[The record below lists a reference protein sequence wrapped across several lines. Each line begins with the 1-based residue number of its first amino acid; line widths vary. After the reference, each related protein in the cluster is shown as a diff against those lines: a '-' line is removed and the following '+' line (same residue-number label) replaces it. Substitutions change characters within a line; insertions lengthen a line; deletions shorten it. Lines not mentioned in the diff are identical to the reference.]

1 MDEQIKG
8 DTDRD
13 HSKSN
18 CMPSQPRNCRGPQ
31 QDLSQW
37 MKGSLWSSASASG
50 TPAEKGEIGCIEAD
64 GGMWIDN
71 LNIADY
77 KSVEGKATEQIQVE
91 HYACRELSK
100 EDQNAIL
107 NKHRKS
113 KGSLDHVF
121 SAVKDPLE
129 KPADSGNKLLNDIDR
144 CWESIGNVFSDY
156 STIDSKSFEKRVSE
170 KVSRKVTLQSS
181 NGSMNC
187 VHVEGIRTKIHRDD
201 MEKAFKALCRVGASN
216 EDAQN
221 IVTEIVEKKIKEL
234 F

>member
-31 QDLSQW
+31 KDLSQW
-37 MKGSLWSSASASG
+37 IKSNLWSSASASG
-50 TPAEKGEIGCIEAD
+50 VTAEKGEIGCIEAD
-64 GGMWIDN
+64 GGAWIDN

-77 KSVEGKATEQIQVE
+77 KSVEGQPTEQVQVE

-113 KGSLDHVF
+113 KGSCDHVLF
-121 SAVKDPLE
+121 TAVKDPKE
-129 KPADSGNKLLNDIDR
+129 PKDFGNPLLCDIDR
-144 CWESIGNVFSDY
+144 CWESIGNVFSEY
-156 STIDSKSFEKRVSE
+156 STID
-170 KVSRKVTLQSS
+170 T
-181 NGSMNC
+181 
-187 VHVEGIRTKIHRDD
+187 
-201 MEKAFKALCRVGASN
+201 
-216 EDAQN
+216 DA
-221 IVTEIVEKKIKEL
+221 
-234 F
+234 